1 MRKGEIDLA
10 INVVPLDKLP
20 QFERGSLAKE
30 YRMMTGPALNYQY
43 LGLNMQSTKLQDPR
57 VRQAI
62 AHGIN
67 REELIEFLKKGR
79 AIAAD
84 SVLTKQNDFAAPK
97 LASYQHDPQKARQL
111 MKEAGIDSL
120 TLEYK
125 TSNSRDAV
133 KQARI
138 LQNQL
143 KEIGINL
150 KIRSFEW
157 GTFFGDVKAG
167 NFELFSLR
175 WVGVSEPDFYYSLFH
190 SSELPDV
197 GGRNRVRY
205 SNPEIDSLLEQGRST
220 IDPQERKKYYNKVQ
234 EILQQDLPYISL
246 WHNQNVALVKEN
258 VDGFRLHPS
267 GGFQSL
273 VDVSRR

>member
-1 MRKGEIDLA
+1 
-10 INVVPLDKLP
+10 LDKLP
-20 QFERGSLAKE
+20 QFARGQLAKE
-30 YRMMTGPALNYQY
+30 YKMITGPALNYQY
-43 LGLNMQSTKLQDPR
+43 LGLNMQSPKLQDPR
-57 VRQAI
+57 IRQAI

-67 REELIEFLKKGR
+67 RQELIQFLKKGR
-79 AIAAD
+79 AVVAD
-84 SVLTKQNDFAAPK
+84 SVLTKQNDFAAHG
-97 LASYQHDPQKARQL
+97 LLSYQHDPERARQL
-111 MKEAGIDSL
+111 LQEAGIKNL
-120 TLEYK
+120 NLEYK

-133 KQARI
+133 QQARI

-143 KEIGINL
+143 AEIGINL
-150 KIRSFEW
+150 EIRSFEW

-190 SSELPDV
+190 SSELPEV

-205 SNPEIDSLLEQGRST
+205 SNPEVDNLLEQGRST
-220 IDPQERKKYYNKVQ
+220 LNPQDRKQFYIKVQ

-246 WHNQNVALVKEN
+246 WHNQNVAIIKESIE
-258 VDGFRLHPS
+258 GFRLHPS

-273 VDVSRR
+273 VNISRR